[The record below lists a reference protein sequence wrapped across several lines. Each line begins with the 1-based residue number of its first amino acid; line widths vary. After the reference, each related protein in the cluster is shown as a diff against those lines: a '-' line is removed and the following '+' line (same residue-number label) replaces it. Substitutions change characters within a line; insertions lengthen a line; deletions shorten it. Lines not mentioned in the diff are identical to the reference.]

1 MQPRNATGP
10 ALPKKGQMVRH
21 GRAGRYLASVS
32 TFHEPCSLLLASAL
46 TKARWHPLSAS
57 YSTRCL
63 AATRIKTAGSC
74 LLGWPHLSEPSSR
87 PGTTNGQ
94 LPTASRQGLETGG
107 RASLAA
113 TCQVALG
120 GRGRRYPTVQY
131 NTHTPSDEP
140 GQILTVVAVVRNP
153 VCFFLGGEGGF
164 CCRRAQVAHEMM
176 RLCISSASSALTISI
191 QSLVFPA
198 LPPVPIGRRL
208 L

>member
-1 MQPRNATGP
+1 MRLDRPFQR
-10 ALPKKGQMVRH
+10 KGQMVRH

-32 TFHEPCSLLLASAL
+32 TFHEPCSLLLASAS

-94 LPTASRQGLETGG
+94 LPTASRQGLETGR

-120 GRGRRYPTVQY
+120 GGEEGTLLYST
-131 NTHTPSDEP
+131 THTPLLMSRAKFSPLSLSSEIP
-140 GQILTVVAVVRNP
+140 SVFWGAW
-153 VCFFLGGEGGF
+153 EGGF
-164 CCRRAQVAHEMM
+164 CCRRDQVAHEMM
-176 RLCISSASSALTISI
+176 RFCISSASSALTISI